1 MRGADLSAR
10 LKRADL
16 DGLTLEVSGR
26 FGSARLV
33 SRLIGDFNAENLLA
47 ALGALLAQGVS
58 VADACAALGE
68 AQPAPGRME
77 VLGRS
82 RRLPWVVIDYAH
94 TPDALRRVLRTLTAL
109 GPRRIVCVFGCGGD
123 RDRGKRPL
131 MGAVAAE
138 LADTIVLT
146 DDNPRNEDP
155 VEIVR
160 DIRGGVGRSP
170 RRQRDPRPARGD
182 PVGARARGARRRR
195 ARRGQGPRDGADPRC
210 GAAAIRRSRGRGRA
224 ARGSRLMARTLATV
238 ARETHGR
245 LIGADGGFGAVTT
258 DSRALT
264 AGSLFVA
271 IAGDK
276 FDGNDFV
283 RDALDKG
290 AAGALVSRVADLP
303 LPQVEVRDTRRAF
316 GALARA
322 WRASFAIPVVAV
334 TGSSGKTTV
343 KELVASILGV
353 SRSVCVTQGNL
364 NNDIGVPLTL
374 MRLGEEHDALVAE
387 LGANHAGEIDY
398 LASLVQPTVGIITN
412 AGAAHLEGFGS
423 LEGVAAAKGELLDH
437 LPKAGTAVLNAD
449 DRFRADWV
457 ARSPCELT
465 VTFGFSERA
474 DCTVIGEPDFD
485 TSGADFRMRLPD
497 GEELDV
503 RLPLLGRQNV
513 ANALAAAAAAEAVG
527 VSGDDIVTGL
537 GRATAV
543 RGRLKSLAGRG
554 GATLVD
560 DSYNANPGSVRA
572 ALDYLAV
579 LRGTRILVLGDMAEL
594 GPEARALHQEI
605 GEYARGRCDALF
617 TIGELAREAAAAYG
631 AGRAGVFRLPVRA
644 RRDRA
649 VAGAD
654 HDGAREGVT
663 RDGAR
668 PAREGA
674 RGRSERQRARQRAR
688 TATATA
694 RTGTCSATGRHSDA
708 DHRRRAPHEV
718 LHGLQRVQLPHD
730 ARDHERAHGARAV
743 VRVRPL
749 ADPEAH
755 AAEDRP
761 ADPRGRA
768 REPPAEG
775 GHADDGRRAD
785 PARDRDQH
793 AALGESVEPLRL
805 DRAGRHVVLRRDRLH
820 RRLQEA
826 DREELARPQRVEQAL
841 LADRRRARLPRS
853 RSTSRPT
860 IRTSNARC

>member
-1 MRGADLSAR
+1 
-10 LKRADL
+10 
-16 DGLTLEVSGR
+16 
-26 FGSARLV
+26 
-33 SRLIGDFNAENLLA
+33 
-47 ALGALLAQGVS
+47 
-58 VADACAALGE
+58 
-68 AQPAPGRME
+68 
-77 VLGRS
+77 
-82 RRLPWVVIDYAH
+82 
-94 TPDALRRVLRTLTAL
+94 
-109 GPRRIVCVFGCGGD
+109 
-123 RDRGKRPL
+123 
-131 MGAVAAE
+131 
-138 LADTIVLT
+138 
-146 DDNPRNEDP
+146 
-155 VEIVR
+155 
-160 DIRGGVGRSP
+160 
-170 RRQRDPRPARGD
+170 
-182 PVGARARGARRRR
+182 
-195 ARRGQGPRDGADPRC
+195 
-210 GAAAIRRSRGRGRA
+210 
-224 ARGSRLMARTLATV
+224 MARTLATV

-271 IAGDK
+271 IAGDR
-276 FDGNDFV
+276 FDGNDFL
-283 RDALDKG
+283 RDAHEKG

-374 MRLGEEHDALVAE
+374 MRLNEDHDALVAE

-412 AGAAHLEGFGS
+412 AGTAHLEGFGS
-423 LEGVAAAKGELLDH
+423 IEGIAAAKGELLDH

-449 DRFRADWV
+449 DRFHAEWV

-503 RLPLLGRQNV
+503 RLPLLGRQNI

-527 VSGDDIVTGL
+527 VSSDDILTGL

-594 GPEARALHQEI
+594 GPEARALHRQT

-617 TIGELAREAAAAYG
+617 TIGELASEAASAYG
-631 AGRAGVFRLPVRA
+631 AGAQ
-644 RRDRA
+644 A
-649 VAGAD
+649 VPD
-654 HDGAREGVT
+654 WQ
-663 RDGAR
+663 
-668 PAREGA
+668 
-674 RGRSERQRARQRAR
+674 S
-688 TATATA
+688 
-694 RTGTCSATGRHSDA
+694 
-708 DHRRRAPHEV
+708 
-718 LHGLQRVQLPHD
+718 
-730 ARDHERAHGARAV
+730 ARAAIEPLLGSSTTV
-743 VRVRPL
+743 LVKASRVMGLDRL
-749 ADPEAH
+749 VKAL
-755 AAEDRP
+755 AAEP
-761 ADPRGRA
+761 NGN
-768 REPPAEG
+768 
-775 GHADDGRRAD
+775 GHGNG
-785 PARDRDQH
+785 H
-793 AALGESVEPLRL
+793 GNGNGNGNGNGHVLSNGEAL
-805 DRAGRHVVLRRDRLH
+805 
-820 RRLQEA
+820 
-826 DREELARPQRVEQAL
+826 
-841 LADRRRARLPRS
+841 
-853 RSTSRPT
+853 
-860 IRTSNARC
+860 